1 VNIFN
6 PEVIPIGGGASRAGE
21 LILEPARKEVQ
32 LRARSPSR
40 DLVEIKL
47 ATLGPASGVL
57 GAAALARGEDGEY
70 VLGTSRR
77 VA

>member
-1 VNIFN
+1 MNTFN
-6 PEVIPIGGGASRAGE
+6 PEVAAVGGGASRAGD

-40 DLVEIKL
+40 ELVEIKE
-47 ATLGPASGVL
+47 ATLGPESGVL
-57 GAAALARGEDGEY
+57 GAAALARREDGEY
-70 VLGTSRR
+70 VLGPSKR

>member
-6 PEVIPIGGGASRAGE
+6 PEVIPVGGGASRAGE
-21 LILEPARKEVQ
+21 LILRPARKEVH

-40 DLVEIKL
+40 DLVEIME
-47 ATLGPASGVL
+47 ATLGPESGVL

-70 VLGTSRR
+70 VLGPSKRLT
-77 VA
+77 